1 MILICDTCHRQ
12 WPLQGKQEGE
22 TWACACGNSLVT
34 PKPRPF
40 HAAVWHCG
48 SCGAGLPV
56 GAKDCGYCGSGLK
69 PLDGK
74 AFCARCLAYLEVD
87 AKFCGHCGA
96 HAHDASRIPQATERD
111 CPRCENGT
119 RLVGVPVGDHYGE
132 ACPRCEGLWL
142 EQAVFSQVVRDLSSD
157 ARQTV
162 AGSGLASPL
171 AKPATETTR
180 PFESTVR
187 YVPCPH
193 CRVRMSRQNYL
204 RVSGVIVDTCPEHGI
219 WLDRDELRRVAA
231 FLQQGG
237 VLRAQK
243 QEREELGLQQR
254 HRAEMQK
261 AKAELASRGATPLGI
276 VSGMSIPGTA
286 SKRASD
292 DHEWLGGLG
301 QTPAKG
307 ITDWALDLFRWLG
320 PLP

>member
-1 MILICDTCHRQ
+1 MILLCKACHRQ
-12 WPLQGKQEGE
+12 WPLQGKFEGD
-22 TWACACGNSLVT
+22 TWTCTCGQKLVA

-48 SCGAGLPV
+48 SCGAGLAV
-56 GAKDCGYCGSGLK
+56 GAKECGYCGSGLK

-74 AFCARCLAYLEVD
+74 AYCARCLAYLEVD

-96 HAHDASRIPQATERD
+96 HAVDAGNIPEVSD
-111 CPRCENGT
+111 KECPRCENGT
-119 RLVGVPVGDHYGE
+119 KLQGIPVGSHHGH

-142 EQAVFSQVVRDLSSD
+142 EQAVFTQVVRDLSSD

-162 AGSGLASPL
+162 AGSGIAQPQQ
-171 AKPATETTR
+171 KPVLDT
-180 PFESTVR
+180 TVR

-193 CRVRMSRQNYL
+193 CKVRMSRQNYL
-204 RVSGVIVDTCPEHGI
+204 RVSGVIVDTCPNHGI

-243 QEREELGLQQR
+243 QEREDLGLQQK
-254 HRAEMQK
+254 HRAEIQR
-261 AKAELASRGATPLGI
+261 AQAELAARGGGRAGLPLG
-276 VSGMSIPGTA
+276 SPTSPGLGD
-286 SKRASD
+286 R
-292 DHEWLGGLG
+292 EWLGGLG